1 MSLTS
6 ILKGGKGKHEKGYL
20 NTTTG
25 VMGRAFRGAGVG
37 VAVNWVDK
45 KMLGGKATA
54 TGFTLTQLPT
64 INGKAICFN
73 GTDAAAALAVV
84 GFKPSIG
91 WAVAALGA
99 VALKKAAELYDILD
113 PPITLRQ
120 GTTTTNI
127 VYPSSTSSG
136 TMAIR

>member
-1 MSLTS
+1 MSLTA

-45 KMLGGKATA
+45 KMLAGKATA
-54 TGFTLTQLPT
+54 TGFTLTQLPM

-73 GTDAAAALAVV
+73 GTDAATALAVV

-113 PPITLRQ
+113 PPVNTPMGQ
-120 GTTTTNI
+120 TTTTI
-127 VYPSSTSSG
+127 AYPTSNGMG